1 VKGDVMGWDVG
12 GAHLKAARLDASG
25 RVVGVWQ
32 EPCALWRGLDRL
44 ETALARILARAD
56 GPAASH
62 GVTMTAEMTDLF
74 PDREAGVLALATWLA
89 CRLGESTRF
98 FAGPRDWPAQAGA
111 AARWRDL
118 ASANWLATAHLAAAA
133 HPDGI
138 LADIGSTTTDLIPI
152 RAGRPVPRGRS
163 DAERL
168 AGGEL
173 VYLGVSR
180 TPLCAL
186 AKRMEF
192 GGRRYNVMNEL
203 FATSADVFR
212 LTGEL
217 AADHDQQPT
226 ADGAG
231 KDEAATCRRLA
242 RMIGMDAAGCRGL
255 TDEGIARRALAQDRI
270 ILSRDQRLLRR
281 KNIVFGRLVR
291 GVRPWEQLLEIID
304 LFGLKPRVRPFSR
317 CIHCNVT
324 LKLRPKAEIQER
336 LEPLTRK
343 HYHVFHECPEC
354 KRIYWAGSHHER
366 MRERLRAL
374 GISG

>member
-1 VKGDVMGWDVG
+1 MSSISFPAGGAPVVGWDVG
-12 GAHLKAARLDASG
+12 GAHVKASLLVDGRLKDVAQWPA
-25 RVVGVWQ
+25 
-32 EPCALWRGLDRL
+32 PLWRGLAHL
-44 ETALARILARAD
+44 EPVLHAARCRWPEFGAAR
-56 GPAASH
+56 H

-133 HPDGI
+133 HPEGI

-242 RMIGMDAAGCRGL
+242 RMIGMDARDAEPAAWRDFANRWRAALVGEIACHLDRVAEDAGLPAAAPVVGAGC
-255 TDEGIARRALAQDRI
+255 GIFVARELAARC
-270 ILSRDQRLLRR
+270 
-281 KNIVFGRLVR
+281 G
-291 GVRPWEQLLEIID
+291 
-304 LFGLKPRVRPFSR
+304 RPFVPF
-317 CIHCNVT
+317 HT
-324 LKLRPKAEIQER
+324 LAGPAPRQPAWADTCAPSVAVAMLLARWNGALPELTASAALQEASS
-336 LEPLTRK
+336 
-343 HYHVFHECPEC
+343 C
-354 KRIYWAGSHHER
+354 G
-366 MRERLRAL
+366 
-374 GISG
+374 